1 MRYTPELPLRLACDA
16 SPYGIGAV
24 LSHITDSSH
33 ITYEERPIAYASRTL
48 TNAEKNYSQ
57 IDKEALAIVWA
68 VKKFYNYI
76 CGRHFTLVTDHQ
88 PLKYIFSPSTG
99 IPAMSA
105 ARQQR
110 YNAAF
115 LSDFSYTIEY
125 KSSKE
130 NANADTFSGLPLS
143 TEGKDNSEM
152 ETMYYTEVLEALPVS
167 SANIS
172 KASRQDP
179 VLSKVINFTATT
191 WPATVSDEVKPNFH
205 KRHELSVHQDCL
217 LWGTR
222 VLVPAKLRPQVL
234 QALHDGQLGI
244 VKMKNMA
251 RNYFWHR
258 FLDFKQDH

>member
-1 MRYTPELPLRLACDA
+1 MKT
-16 SPYGIGAV
+16 V

-33 ITYEERPIAYASRTL
+33 IIYEERPIAYASRTL
-48 TNAEKNYSQ
+48 TKAENNYSQ

-115 LSDFSYTIEY
+115 LSGFNYTIEY

-130 NANADTFSGLPLS
+130 NANADTLSRLPLS
-143 TEGKDNSEM
+143 TERKDDSEM
-152 ETMYYTEVLEALPVS
+152 ETMYYKEVLEALPVS
-167 SANIS
+167 SANTS

-179 VLSKVINFTATT
+179 VLSRVINFTTTT
-191 WPATVSDEVKPNFH
+191 WPATVSD
-205 KRHELSVHQDCL
+205 ELSVHQDCL

-234 QALHDGQLGI
+234 QALHDGHLGI
-244 VKMKNMA
+244 VKMKNWPA
-251 RNYFWHR
+251 TTSGGRGSTRTSNTWLKDA
-258 FLDFKQDH
+258 LDACTHSKILSCHPCTRGSF